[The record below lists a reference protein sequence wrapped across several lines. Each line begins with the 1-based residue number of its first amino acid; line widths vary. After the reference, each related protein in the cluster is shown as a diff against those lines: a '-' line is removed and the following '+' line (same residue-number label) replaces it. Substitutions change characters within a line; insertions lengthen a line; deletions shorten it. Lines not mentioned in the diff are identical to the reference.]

1 MTVNATSGMVY
12 RFESKIPDL
21 VLFLVITVAAGSFLL
36 SYVALME
43 AATRAGIPSF
53 LAPAFPLTVDAFLAI
68 GTLTILRNSLRKEG
82 TLKGWAVLVSFTL
95 VSIGLNVAVGEYTPL
110 SVVCHAL
117 PPAALA
123 ISLELFT
130 GFISSDLTRK
140 PVILHHDAPVHDP
153 VPADVPPVQVAEPEP
168 IPTLQEE
175 QPDEPCTPIGV
186 QVVSDDEIIEVFN
199 TSPGISYTQAAVIL
213 EVSRSTVSRRVKSLV
228 ERGLIDRDVI
238 AGYNGS
244 GSIIRT
250 TGPGNAT
257 Q

>member
-130 GFISSDLTRK
+130 GFISSDLTRR
-140 PVILHHDAPVHDP
+140 PVMLHHDAPVHEQVTDP
-153 VPADVPPVQVAEPEP
+153 SPLQVSEHEP
-168 IPTLQEE
+168 IPTVQEDE
-175 QPDEPCTPIGV
+175 PEEPCTPIGV

-228 ERGLIDRDVI
+228 ERGLLDRE
-238 AGYNGS
+238 
-244 GSIIRT
+244 II
-250 TGPGNAT
+250 PGNLLSIKTCEPVLPA
-257 Q
+257 